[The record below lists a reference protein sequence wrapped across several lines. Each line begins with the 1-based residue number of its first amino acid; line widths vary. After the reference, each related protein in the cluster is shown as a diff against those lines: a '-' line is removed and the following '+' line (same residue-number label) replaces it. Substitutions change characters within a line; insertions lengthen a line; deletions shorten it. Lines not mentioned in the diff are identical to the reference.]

1 MSPLD
6 AAIADLVEAGRVVV
20 QRGLVL
26 ASGGNLSARLD
37 ESQFVVTAS
46 GTWLDRLGPDDF
58 SVIDTTGQ
66 VVSGNPRPSV
76 EWKLHH
82 HTYAARADTGAIVHL
97 HPQHA
102 LLVDMLG
109 HRIRCT
115 TLDHAYYVGAV
126 ARVPFRPAG
135 SDEIATLAAEAVR
148 DGTKYAE
155 TALNVITV
163 PGKASCGDCG
173 AVFAVDSADLRCPEC
188 GGSKLTPISG
198 RDMTISEIE
207 AY

>member
-1 MSPLD
+1 MHELGLLD
-6 AAIADLVEAGRVVV
+6 AVIKTVDGIMAGESDVKGVSRITLEV
-20 QRGLVL
+20 GKL
-26 ASGGNLSARLD
+26 SG
-37 ESQFVVTAS
+37 
-46 GTWLDRLGPDDF
+46 
-58 SVIDTTGQ
+58 VI
-66 VVSGNPRPSV
+66 PRYLYDC
-76 EWKLHH
+76 W
-82 HTYAARADTGAIVHL
+82 
-97 HPQHA
+97 
-102 LLVDMLG
+102 
-109 HRIRCT
+109 
-115 TLDHAYYVGAV
+115 
-126 ARVPFRPAG
+126 
-135 SDEIATLAAEAVR
+135 EAVR